1 MLRLICGLG
10 FALMLV
16 GLVSPPNL
24 WGGQAVTTME
34 EGSDVFYFRLVLS
47 KRGCQLA
54 IWLTDEKGAFVDTVY
69 VTRYVAKKGLGN
81 RKGGLD
87 DKWGGPRLSVLPVWA
102 HSRGI
107 DYGGGNFY
115 PPKDKPLPDALT
127 SATPKGGEFI
137 WMWKPETSLP
147 EGKYFFY
154 VEANKS
160 FDKNDYHNYS
170 WYRGQPS
177 IVWQGSLVVGTQI
190 SQGEAQIVGHGHPA
204 GVDGRIEPDL
214 STLTTALK
222 LIKRIEAVYRP

>member
-1 MLRLICGLG
+1 LVFPLNLR
-10 FALMLV
+10 
-16 GLVSPPNL
+16 
-24 WGGQAVTTME
+24 GGQVVTTIE
-34 EGSDVFYFRLVLS
+34 DGSDVFYFRLLLS

-54 IWLTDEKGAFVDTVY
+54 IWLTDEKGAFVDTIY

-81 RKGGLD
+81 RNGGLD

-107 DYGGGNFY
+107 DYGRGNFY

-127 SATPKGGEFI
+127 SATPKGGVFI
-137 WMWKPETSLP
+137 WMWKPEKSLP

-154 VEANKS
+154 VEVNRS
-160 FDKNDYHNYS
+160 FDKNDHHNYS

-177 IVWQGSLVVGTQI
+177 VVWQGSLVVGTQI

-204 GVDGRIEPDL
+204 GVDGRIERDL
-214 STLTTALK
+214 STLTTALN
-222 LIKRIEAVYRP
+222 LIKRMEAVYRP